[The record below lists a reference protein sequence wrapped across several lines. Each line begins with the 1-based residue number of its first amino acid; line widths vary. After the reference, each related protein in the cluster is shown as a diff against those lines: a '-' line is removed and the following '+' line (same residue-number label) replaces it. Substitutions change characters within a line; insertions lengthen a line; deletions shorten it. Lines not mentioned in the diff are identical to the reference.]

1 MNAPPNTPPTGI
13 VYIVGAGPGDR
24 KLITLKGVECLQRA
38 DVVIYDLLLNDTLL
52 EHCPAHTEKIQAPDP
67 RVRTTRQAEL
77 NRMLV
82 EHAKAG
88 KVVVRLK
95 GGDPCIFGRGG
106 EEAVALTEAGIPFE
120 IVPGITSAIA
130 AAAYAGIPVTH
141 RGYASSVA
149 FVTGHSAALHPDSNI
164 NWEQLATAVDTLVVY
179 MGIAH
184 LRQITKRLI
193 AHGRHPD
200 TPVSLVRVGTTPQQL
215 VIQGTLDD
223 IVQKAEAAQLQSP
236 AIIVVGEVNRLREQL
251 RWFDTKPLFGKRIL
265 VTRARAQASE
275 FAALLEANGAEVV
288 QFPTIEIRP
297 LHLDSTSR
305 GVFDRAFFQVTQP
318 LRNEYDWIIFTSVNA
333 VEIFYGH
340 LRKEGKDVRAFGG
353 TKICAVGPKT
363 VAALNSIGIHP
374 DFVPSQARGSTI
386 AAEIEDVY
394 RKKILLPRAKIAA
407 AALPEGLRE
416 RGAHVD
422 DVPLYDTVKV
432 ASDSDNGVFAS
443 IGFPTDVL
451 QDEIKADLL
460 NGSIDFVTFTS
471 SSTVTNFLEMFPT
484 HTPAALLKNVQV
496 AVIGPETQKT
506 AIAHGVQVDVIAKQ
520 ATIESLVAEIVISTQ
535 YSVLS

>member
-24 KLITLKGVECLQRA
+24 KLITLKGIECLQRA

-52 EHCPAHTEKIQAPDP
+52 EHCPPHTEKIQAPDP

-82 EHAKAG
+82 EHAKSG
-88 KVVVRLK
+88 KIVVRLK

-164 NWEQLATAVDTLVVY
+164 NWAQLATAVDTLVVY
-179 MGIAH
+179 MGVAH
-184 LRQITKRLI
+184 LRQITKRLM
-193 AHGRHPD
+193 AHGRNPD

-215 VIQGTLDD
+215 VIQGTLDN
-223 IVQKAEAAQLQSP
+223 IVQKAAAAQLKSP
-236 AIIVVGEVNRLREQL
+236 AIIVVGEVNLLRQQL

-275 FAALLEANGAEVV
+275 FADLLETNGADVV

-297 LHLDSTSR
+297 LQLDRTY
-305 GVFDRAFFQVTQP
+305 TQSI
-318 LRNEYDWIIFTSVNA
+318 NEYDWIIFTSVNA

-340 LRKEGKDVRAFGG
+340 LRKERKDVRAFGG

-374 DFVPSQARGSTI
+374 DFVPSHARGSTI
-386 AAEIEDVY
+386 AAEIEDVC
-394 RKKILLPRAKIAA
+394 RKKIFLPRAKIAT

-432 ASDSDNGVFAS
+432 ASDSDKGRDA
-443 IGFPTDVL
+443 IET
-451 QDEIKADLL
+451 DLL

-484 HTPAALLKNVQV
+484 QTPAALLKSVQV

-520 ATIESLVAEIVISTQ
+520 ATIESLVEAITKYGST
-535 YSVLS
+535 